1 MQILLN
7 SVDVTDSLIGLELTR
22 TNELSQGSV
31 LSGNL
36 SLSLPINEPVPQ
48 RCGTVVV
55 VLNPTFPDS
64 SIEYQTSRNQFS
76 IKTSKRNSEGVTELA
91 IAQVN
96 GMGLSKAPV
105 IGEEQRKVDSLSKAK
120 RPGEISASMLRDFG
134 ISNAIP
140 PFGIP
145 QTEAQGSNESDPF
158 SQVSAICYEHGLL
171 TYISKSG
178 VCCVTSLNT
187 VLQKSP
193 SANSFHVLENTGI
206 ETPELD
212 ELFITGVEKTIKQI
226 SNKGTKEVENIRDD
240 SGGVTETIIT
250 EIDENGLETRKVY
263 TVMRLLRPDTHP
275 NSNVM
280 VYNELSKESRK
291 VDNEKRILWT
301 KKEVERNT
309 AAISPESTDDS
320 ILIPAETVTT
330 YYNFDEKT
338 NDIKSIKVETYK
350 VFVIGRREAFTYVKG
365 VLEKKKIPQLRIPST
380 TNESPLTS
388 EQKRSTVISPLVLAR
403 VETTSYKK
411 LGANKWRET
420 IEVKSRELESET
432 ESGQSDEEKGT
443 VVRIQKLSGLTTVSH
458 KSKIVYS
465 VPSVQI
471 ADESE
476 NVEIQERILT
486 HKITK
491 PGLCSSLLTRK
502 EMISFSSSL
511 SPSDFAK
518 ACSLAKISSL
528 SDILNASIRYTYS
541 SSRLLTQ
548 PFSLLQYEGK
558 LWLVKSISMRISPG
572 EPADFAGQFVFI
584 KDTTTPEPLPGLDP
598 PKVTETVDGELI
610 ETPILNQLLPVTESV
625 GVSDSVLPATT
636 SYAPPISPP
645 VSGSAVTNQ
654 TVNTGLTTNDN
665 SHTLTTQPGRIST
678 IQIPTAD
685 VASSPLSEPLLSVS
699 VGNNPPLITG
709 LNSIGTNNITIP
721 ETDLTEDVVE
731 SLVFITPT
739 LFYTSSNL
747 DVVETVELNYT
758 SNLFP
763 NSLTL
768 QVSDTI
774 MIVNRHLLPVN

>member
-7 SVDVTDSLIGLELTR
+7 SVDVTDNLIGLELTR

-36 SLSLPINEPVPQ
+36 SLSLPINEPAPQ

-55 VLNPTFPDS
+55 VLNSMFPDS

-120 RPGEISASMLRDFG
+120 RPGEIAASMLIDFG
-134 ISNAIP
+134 VSNAIP

-193 SANSFHVLENTGI
+193 SANSFHVLENTGV

-240 SGGVTETIIT
+240 SGGVTETIVT

-301 KKEVERNT
+301 KKEVNRNT

-471 ADESE
+471 ADENE
-476 NVEIQERILT
+476 NAEIQERILT

-548 PFSLLQYEGK
+548 PFSLLQYESK

-645 VSGSAVTNQ
+645 VSGSAITNQ
-654 TVNTGLTTNDN
+654 AVNTGLTTNDN
-665 SHTLTTQPGRIST
+665 SHTLTTQPGRINT

-685 VASSPLSEPLLSVS
+685 VASNPLSEPLLSVS
-699 VGNNPPLITG
+699 VGNSTPSITG

-731 SLVFITPT
+731 SLVFIAPAI
-739 LFYTSSNL
+739 FYVSSNL
-747 DVVETVELNYT
+747 DVVETIELNYT

-763 NSLTL
+763 DSLTL